1 MTSTIIRIK
10 TGTNLCEVAYQ
21 LLFPLTG
28 SRDKQLTGKEGSSQG
43 NEAPKS
49 FCAVP
54 PKSSIPVGTYIERV
68 RLL

>member
-1 MTSTIIRIK
+1 MTDIK
-10 TGTNLCEVAYQ
+10 GRKHAEFSNWQERT
-21 LLFPLTG
+21 
-28 SRDKQLTGKEGSSQG
+28 
-43 NEAPKS
+43 EAVEAMKHPN